1 MQKKNDKERLLEI
14 FQRVVPDFNK
24 KILNERH
31 EYNNSADGFEE
42 LQSIEEE
49 IGGGIQQQAQPNPQ
63 PQGMVQPKQPGD
75 VRTLGKAMG
84 NATAVQK
91 AGGYINTPLEFPE
104 AFRVWFSSL
113 GVAQNHAMTK
123 GTILR
128 NIGQI
133 LDTMGYK

>member
-1 MQKKNDKERLLEI
+1 MVKTNEKERLFEI
-14 FQRVVPDFNK
+14 FKRVVPDFDK

-31 EYNNSADGFEE
+31 EYNDSIDGFEE

-63 PQGMVQPKQPGD
+63 VQQPKQPGD
-75 VRTLGKAMG
+75 VKTLGKAMG

-128 NIGQI
+128 NIGQV